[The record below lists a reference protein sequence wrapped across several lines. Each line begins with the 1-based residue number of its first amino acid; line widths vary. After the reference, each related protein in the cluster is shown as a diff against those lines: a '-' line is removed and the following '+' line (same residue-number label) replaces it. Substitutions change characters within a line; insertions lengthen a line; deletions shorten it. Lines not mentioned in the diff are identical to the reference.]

1 MDEPD
6 SPDTLAWTQNRCT
19 LRESRAY
26 TRFSDESCAAFYTR
40 RPRSGLFSVS
50 TVQSAGRP
58 NLPSQSRQPHSTIIV
73 CYLEICYR
81 LAN

>member
-40 RPRSGLFSVS
+40 RPRSGMFSVS

-58 NLPSQSRQPHSTIIV
+58 NLPSQSRQSYSTISV
-73 CYLEICYR
+73 CKVKKILF
-81 LAN
+81 N